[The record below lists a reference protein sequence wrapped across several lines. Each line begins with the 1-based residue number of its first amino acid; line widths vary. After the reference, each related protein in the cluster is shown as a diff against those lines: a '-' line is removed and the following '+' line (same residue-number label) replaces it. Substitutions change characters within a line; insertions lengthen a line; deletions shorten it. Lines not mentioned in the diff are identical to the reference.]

1 MSVEIRGINEA
12 LAPFKAIDSFL
23 GSKKPMQGFCDGV
36 GERIL
41 EKTARGEDYKSRKFK
56 PYSKAYAKR
65 KGSKHVNLKVKGK
78 MLDAIKSL
86 AISPERGK
94 IWVQP
99 RSHGKIN
106 ADMLAQIHT
115 TGTGKQPQREFMNIS
130 QAGISEL
137 VKKHYNDPI
146 KELARGART
155 WQK

>member
-1 MSVEIRGINEA
+1 LSVEIRGINEA
-12 LAPFKAIDSFL
+12 LAPFKSIESFL
-23 GSKKPMQGFCDGV
+23 SSKKPMRGFCDGV
-36 GERIL
+36 RERIL
-41 EKTARGEDYKSRKFK
+41 EKTEKGQDYMSRKFK

-65 KGSKHVNLKVKGK
+65 KGSKHVNLRVTGR
-78 MLDAIKSL
+78 MLTAIKSL
-86 AISPERGK
+86 AVTPDHGK
-94 IWVQP
+94 IWIQP

-106 ADMLAQIHT
+106 ADMLANIHS

-130 QAGISEL
+130 ATGIGEL